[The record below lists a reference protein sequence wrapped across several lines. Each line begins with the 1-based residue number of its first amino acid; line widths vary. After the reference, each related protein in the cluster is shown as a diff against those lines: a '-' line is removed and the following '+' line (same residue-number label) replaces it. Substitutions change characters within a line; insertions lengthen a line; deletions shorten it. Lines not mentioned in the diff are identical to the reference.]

1 MLTWYKRSILI
12 RQLEFERNTTW
23 SFFLLENHVRGTM
36 PPAPPPPPSEVC
48 FLNAGLCIRKK
59 LDESWESS
67 NKTDPTQRW
76 EELETELVTSNLRA
90 VYT

>member
-36 PPAPPPPPSEVC
+36 PPPPPPVKFVSLTPVHASE
-48 FLNAGLCIRKK
+48 K
-59 LDESWESS
+59 
-67 NKTDPTQRW
+67 
-76 EELETELVTSNLRA
+76 NLTNRGKA
-90 VYT
+90 VIKQTLLRDGRN